1 MRLACRTVPYVNYS
15 FERSLE
21 GIEAAGV
28 RYVAFG
34 NPNHNGEK
42 VPNEEDP
49 QSVGKIRGLLDKYHL
64 EPVMITGT
72 YEFAIDLPM
81 ERAIRRLNTARELG
95 VREVMSNGMKLSEG
109 REAEQR
115 NQFVEKYKR
124 IAELA
129 AERDITLTIK
139 PHGSLTATHQMIG
152 RLIEDIGF
160 PNVRMTFDPANL
172 RYYADRDPLEGF
184 AEMCDITHSI
194 VAKDHRGKKGESIYP
209 IPGKGEVDFPA
220 LFGILHKAGFSG
232 TVMTE
237 LLNDPDYPTST
248 PEEIDVLVKHAVESV
263 RRLLQETGFQP
274 G

>member
-1 MRLACRTVPYVNYS
+1 MKLACRTVPYTKYS
-15 FERSLE
+15 FERALE

-34 NPNHNGEK
+34 NPNHNGKK
-42 VPNEEDP
+42 VPDEDDP
-49 QSVGKIRGLLDKYHL
+49 QSVKKIRRLLDKYHL

-72 YEFAIDLPM
+72 YEFAIDLPL
-81 ERAIRRLNTARELG
+81 ERAIRRLDTAQELG

-109 REAEQR
+109 REEEQR
-115 NQFVEKYKR
+115 RQFVEKYKR

-160 PNVRMTFDPANL
+160 PNIQMTFDPANL

-184 AEMCDITHSI
+184 AEMADITRSV

-232 TVMTE
+232 IVMTE
-237 LLNDPDYPTST
+237 LLNDPDYPTGT

-263 RRLLQETGFQP
+263 RRLLQEGGFQP